1 MSQNLISLNLS
12 EADFAEIDGALGTLE
27 TKLAGLLDLNIDERR
42 GLSKMGDKSEAF
54 CRQTL
59 TVLAQNPQVIPP
71 SLDLAEAQRDL
82 ANLDA
87 LRSRSS
93 RLRQLIGRLDDAETA
108 LGSDVMSASLEGY
121 ALLKVLGKGSGLEA
135 LRQDISARFARAAR
149 APKSP
154 ATAN

>member
-1 MSQNLISLNLS
+1 
-12 EADFAEIDGALGTLE
+12 
-27 TKLAGLLDLNIDERR
+27 
-42 GLSKMGDKSEAF
+42 
-54 CRQTL
+54 
-59 TVLAQNPQVIPP
+59 VIPP

-93 RLRQLIGRLDDAETA
+93 RLRQLLGRLDDSETA

-135 LRQDISARFARAAR
+135 LRQDISARFARGAR
-149 APKSP
+149 APKTP
-154 ATAN
+154 ATAS